1 MFSYTQMWEE
11 MAERGFTEES
21 AVQFEGS
28 AAKRHFMT
36 LLSYLADRPEAV
48 EALGGSADSLDL
60 QGALDY
66 VTEHGVQI
74 YGALVYAQPSALLRM
89 WEDGVID
96 GLSIQRVLPS
106 RYSGSTDLRQ

>member
-1 MFSYTQMWEE
+1 M
-11 MAERGFTEES
+11 
-21 AVQFEGS
+21 
-28 AAKRHFMT
+28 
-36 LLSYLADRPEAV
+36 
-48 EALGGSADSLDL
+48 
-60 QGALDY
+60 
-66 VTEHGVQI
+66 QI